1 MAQQW
6 NILIL
11 VVSVVITTTVAYE
24 KSDIASARIESCR
37 GCSLN
42 RLPEVKSF
50 VMEDAP
56 KYERLEVKFITGA
69 DPELILL
76 DSNDRELERIL
87 LSRLSRSECND
98 LVQSKGFSKKITNSE
113 F

>member
-1 MAQQW
+1 MAQHL
-6 NILIL
+6 NILLL
-11 VVSVVITTTVAYE
+11 VACLVLTITAAYE

-42 RLPEVKSF
+42 RLPEVKGF
-50 VMEDAP
+50 IMEDAP
-56 KYERLEVKFITGA
+56 KYERLDVKFITGA

-76 DSNDRELERIL
+76 DKSDRELERIL
-87 LSRLSRSECND
+87 LSRMTRSECNE
-98 LVQSKGFSKKITNSE
+98 LVQSKGFYKKNTNSE

>member
-1 MAQQW
+1 MAQHW
-6 NILIL
+6 KILLL
-11 VVSVVITTTVAYE
+11 VACVTIVMTAAYE

-50 VMEDAP
+50 IMEDAP
-56 KYERLEVKFITGA
+56 KYERLEVKFISGA

-76 DSNDRELERIL
+76 DSNDRELERLL

>member
-1 MAQQW
+1 MTLKV
-6 NILIL
+6 NVMFFLL
-11 VVSVVITTTVAYE
+11 YFVLVITAAYE

-42 RLPEVKSF
+42 RLPEVKKF

-56 KYERLEVKFITGA
+56 NYERLEVKFITGA
-69 DPELILL
+69 EPEFILL
-76 DSNDRELERIL
+76 DNGDRELERIP
-87 LSRLSRSECND
+87 LSHLSRSECNE
-98 LVQSKGFSKKITNSE
+98 LVQSKGFSKKIKNSE